1 LSAKLKVI
9 TVSINGATRQLP
21 DSTGVPA
28 LIEEM
33 GLTGKRIALERNGE
47 IVPRSLFAAQQLADG
62 DKLEVVVA
70 VGGG

>member
-1 LSAKLKVI
+1 MIDVN
-9 TVSINGATRQLP
+9 INGVSRQLP
-21 DSTGVPA
+21 DSTSVAA
-28 LIEEM
+28 LIEEL

-47 IVPRSLFAAQQLADG
+47 IVPRSLFATQQLADG

>member
-21 DSTGVPA
+21 DSTVVA
-28 LIEEM
+28 ELIEEM
-33 GLTGKRIALERNGE
+33 DLTGKRIALERNGE

>member
-1 LSAKLKVI
+1 MI
-9 TVSINGATRQLP
+9 TVSINGAMRQLP
-21 DSTGVPA
+21 DSTGVAA
-28 LIEEM
+28 LIEVM

-47 IVPRSLFAAQQLADG
+47 IVPRSSFHSQQLADD

>member
-9 TVSINGATRQLP
+9 NVSINGTTRQLP
-21 DSTGVPA
+21 DSTGVAA

>member
-1 LSAKLKVI
+1 MI
-9 TVSINGATRQLP
+9 TISINGTTRQLP
-21 DSTGVPA
+21 DSAGVAA

-47 IVPRSLFAAQQLADG
+47 IVPRSLFATQKLADG
-62 DKLEVVVA
+62 DRLEVVVA